1 MISYVIN
8 KVKISIV
15 IMLFI
20 LMSCEPKV
28 YYPEDDSSRDINLVG
43 TWRFKYS
50 DEVDSSGLFVFTKEG
65 FADNTYWVSN
75 NQMIGFFDL
84 GGLWYNIYLPD
95 EKGIGKIYHAST
107 SSSWQMRRWESNIF
121 YKISREKD
129 TLIIGSNYNTI
140 TDTLVWNDYQLIYNG
155 AKYVGID
162 TLKNK

>member
-1 MISYVIN
+1 MIKRKIHRVD
-8 KVKISIV
+8 ISIV
-15 IMLFI
+15 ILTFI

-28 YYPEDDSSRDINLVG
+28 YYPDDNSSRDINIIG
-43 TWRFKYS
+43 TWRFKS
-50 DEVDSSGLFVFTKEG
+50 SEVVDSSGLFVFTEEG
-65 FADNTYWVSN
+65 FADYTYWVN
-75 NQMIGFFDL
+75 NDQMIGFFDL
-84 GGLWYNIYLPD
+84 GGLWYNIDLPD

-107 SSSWQMRRWESNIF
+107 SSSWQMRRWESNIL

-129 TLIIGSNYNTI
+129 TLMIGSNYNTI